1 MTEFG
6 KRVRQARKHA
16 KLSQVAL
23 AEAVGMAQGSLSEL
37 ENEGESSTFTVQI
50 AKRCGV
56 NAVWLATGE
65 GEMLSQA
72 ATKTNVIPKLEDG
85 ASGTYHL
92 QNVTTA
98 APRQTIPLIS
108 WVAAGAF
115 AEVEDMFEPGQ
126 ADEWVEAF
134 DSTPSSNAFALRVEG
149 DSMTSPYPGD
159 RSFPAGTILIVDPNR
174 AASAGDFVIAKDVKS
189 GAATFKKLVHDAG
202 RWYLRPLNPAYPA
215 IEIDDP
221 SVRVIG
227 RVVEYRTG
235 GKL

>member
-1 MTEFG
+1 MKYG
-6 KRVRQARKHA
+6 DRLKAALVYARKER
-16 KLSQVAL
+16 KELAL
-23 AEAVGMAQGSLSEL
+23 AL
-37 ENEGESSTFTVQI
+37 EISVQAIGDAINGKTKAFTAENN
-50 AKRCGV
+50 AKAAAFLRV
-56 NAVWLATGE
+56 NPHWLATGE
-65 GEMLSQA
+65 GDME
-72 ATKTNVIPKLEDG
+72 ATQTNVIPKVEDG

-98 APRQTIPLIS
+98 VPRQTIPLIS

>member
-1 MTEFG
+1 MTYG
-6 KRVRQARKHA
+6 DRLRT
-16 KLSQVAL
+16 AL
-23 AEAVGMAQGSLSEL
+23 AYAKKERKELGAALEISVQAVGDAIRGKTKAFTA
-37 ENEGESSTFTVQI
+37 ENN
-50 AKRCGV
+50 AKAAAFLRV
-56 NAVWLATGE
+56 NPHWLATGDGDME
-65 GEMLSQA
+65 V
-72 ATKTNVIPKLEDG
+72 TKINVIPKIEDG
-85 ASGTYHL
+85 ASAAYHL
-92 QNVTTA
+92 QNVTRA